1 MITIREHEHLIT
13 EAVNHLTSPM
23 SVDHDLF
30 RNAIMS
36 FSPETLNRIIGFGLV
51 DWQKA
56 ELCGGLTIYDWDES
70 STNDYLSMSPVGVA
84 DTLYDIDKHLDALKF
99 YKGMVQQSRNN
110 YPSERAEQIV
120 AVATVLLHMQNRG
133 DNMLVPF
140 RDDGSWKSLPYI
152 NHAPMRDLLV
162 DSPHRNAVVKIV
174 TERDIT
180 DADLIVTMLESGSPV
195 LIEGA
200 L

>member
-1 MITIREHEHLIT
+1 MITIKEHEQLIT
-13 EAVNHLTSPM
+13 EAVHLLTSPM

-30 RNAIMS
+30 RNAIKS
-36 FSPETLNRIIGFGLV
+36 FSPETLNRITGFGLV

-56 ELCGGLTIYDWDES
+56 ELCGGLTIYGWDES
-70 STNDYLSMSPVGVA
+70 FTNDYLSMSHVGVS
-84 DTLYDIDKHLDALKF
+84 TLYDIDKNLDALKF
-99 YKGMVQQSRNN
+99 YEGMTQQSGNN
-110 YPSERAEQIV
+110 YPSERAEQIA
-120 AVATVLLHMQNRG
+120 AVATVLLHMQDRG

-140 RDDGSWKSLPYI
+140 KDDESWKSLPYI
-152 NHAPMRDLLV
+152 NYAALRNLLV

-180 DADLIVTMLESGSPV
+180 DADMIVTMLESGSPA